1 MLKRYLLLLLFF
13 NSLLNLNAQQITVS
27 GRVVAV
33 DDGTALPGVSIVV
46 NGSTLG
52 TITDLD
58 GKYSI
63 SVSSGKD
70 SLQFSY
76 LGMITQ
82 LITINNQV
90 VINVK
95 MVADQ
100 KNMNEV
106 VVTALGIKREKKA
119 LGYSV
124 QEIKGMEMQTA
135 RDASFINQLSG
146 KVAGLN
152 ISSTTGGP
160 GSSSRIVLRGVTSL
174 SGSNQALIV
183 IDGVPMENN
192 TSNNTTQWG
201 GRDYGNGLSDINPDD
216 IESVSVLKGANAA
229 ALYGSLAAN
238 GVIVITTKKG
248 TVSKGIGVT
257 FNSSTTVELP
267 YIHTKFQNV
276 YGAGRNGKFEGP
288 WTTVNGIPT
297 YNTSSA
303 NAFGSWGP
311 KMQGQ
316 TIRDWDGQVRAFN
329 PEPDNYKSYF
339 QTGVT
344 GVNNISLQG
353 GSDRV
358 TYRLSAGN
366 FTTKDIVPNTTLN
379 RTNVTARTVAAISEK
394 LSIDVSVTYSHQ
406 VAENRLGLANSFSAP
421 RNYVMMPRN
430 ISAASL
436 ENYMMD
442 ASGKEKTWF
451 TNWNWMTNPYW
462 QRKYELN
469 SDSRDRLIG
478 IVSASYQILP
488 RLRGMIR
495 SNADFNFRRN
505 DEREAYNGISNSM
518 GSFSNGWSTYKQY
531 QSDFLFTYDNQITDD
546 LTYVFNLGGSTLQ
559 KRDETTSERTDGGL
573 AIPYF
578 YIVENSVNRPTVS
591 HRLTESRTNGL
602 YSFVQFSYK
611 TWLFLDVTARND
623 WSSTLPKSNRSY
635 FYPSASAGFVFTEAL
650 DWKQNILSFGKLRAS
665 LAQVGRDTDPYRT
678 NYSYPAAGS
687 FNGAPMYQLD
697 PSIPLLNLKP
707 EITSNVE
714 FGTEL
719 IFFNNRIGIDV
730 TYYRSITKNQILP
743 ASVSASGGFVNA
755 IINSGEIMNKGIE
768 IQLKTKPIETKNFRW
783 NLDFNFAHN
792 KNEVVALTNGLE
804 TYQLF
809 YQWNLTIEARPG
821 HAYGDIV
828 GYGIKRDANGNKLV
842 DENGLYIR
850 DSKPKVLGNYNPKFT
865 GGVQNGF
872 NYKNFSMAFL
882 VDYRVGGDMFSGTN
896 MYASGYSGNLEST
909 LEGRDA
915 WYASEADRIAAG
927 VSPENWVA
935 TGGYLADG
943 VTESGAVN
951 SIYVNPELYWGQ
963 FSEWT
968 NEIHEEFIYD
978 ASFVKLREVTIGYQF
993 PSRISDRMHLQGLSV
1008 ALTARNLWLI
1018 YSGTP
1023 NIDPESSYSNGNGQG
1038 YEIYS
1043 WPTRRSIG
1051 VNIKITL

>member
-1 MLKRYLLLLLFF
+1 MLKRFLLLLLFF
-13 NSLLNLNAQQITVS
+13 HSLLNLNAQQNTIT
-27 GRVVAV
+27 GVVLSSE
-33 DDGTALPGVSIVV
+33 DKSTLPGVSIVV
-46 NGSTLG
+46 KGTSTG
-52 TITDLD
+52 TVTDLN

-63 SVSSGKD
+63 TVLSGND
-70 SLQFSY
+70 SLQFSF
-76 LGMITQ
+76 LGMLTQ
-82 LITINNQV
+82 TIAINNRQ
-90 VINVK
+90 VINVEMK
-95 MVADQ
+95 VDQ
-100 KNMNEV
+100 KNMKEV

-119 LGYSV
+119 LGYAV

-146 KVAGLN
+146 RVAGLN
-152 ISSTTGGP
+152 ITSTTGGP

-201 GRDYGNGLSDINPDD
+201 GRDFGNGLSDINPDD
-216 IESVSVLKGANAA
+216 IESISVLKGPNAA

-248 TVSKGIGVT
+248 TASKGIGVT
-257 FNSSTTVELP
+257 FNSSTTVEIP
-267 YIHTKFQNV
+267 YIHIKFQDV
-276 YGAGRNGKFEGP
+276 YGAGRNGQFEGP
-288 WTTVNGIPT
+288 WTLVNGIPT
-297 YNTSSA
+297 YNTASA
-303 NAFGSWGP
+303 TAFGSWGP
-311 KMQGQ
+311 KMEGQ
-316 TIRDWDGQVRAFN
+316 TIRDWDGQIRAFN
-329 PEPDNYKSYF
+329 PEPDNYKNYF

-353 GSDRV
+353 GNDKV

-379 RTNVTARTVAAISEK
+379 RTNVTARTAAVISDK
-394 LSIDVSVTYSHQ
+394 LSIDVAVTYSNQ
-406 VAENRLGLANSFSAP
+406 VADNRLGLANSFSAP

-430 ISAASL
+430 ISASSL
-436 ENYMMD
+436 ENYQMD

-462 QRKYELN
+462 QRNFELN
-469 SDSRDRLIG
+469 TDSRDRLIG

-495 SNADFNFRRN
+495 SNTDFNFRKN
-505 DEREAYNGISNSM
+505 EEREAYNGISNSM
-518 GSFSNGWSTYKQY
+518 GSFSIGSSTYKQY
-531 QSDFLFTYDNQITDD
+531 QSDFLFTYDNKITDD
-546 LTYVFNLGGSTLQ
+546 LTYVLNVGGSTLQ
-559 KRDETTSERTDGGL
+559 KREETSSQRTDGGL

-578 YIVENSVNRPTVS
+578 YNIENSVNRPTVN
-591 HRLTESRTNGL
+591 HQLTESRTNGL
-602 YSFVQFSYK
+602 YTFAQFAYK
-611 TWLFLDVTARND
+611 TWLFLDITARND

-635 FYPSASAGFVFTEAL
+635 FYPSVSTGFVFTEAF

-665 LAQVGRDTDPYRT
+665 WAQVGRDTDPYRT

-707 EITSNVE
+707 EITTNLE
-714 FGTEL
+714 MGTEL
-719 IFFNNRIGIDV
+719 NFFNDRIAFDI
-730 TYYRSITKNQILP
+730 TYYRSNTKNQILP
-743 ASVSASGGFVNA
+743 ASVSATSGFVNA

-768 IQLKTKPIETKNFRW
+768 VQLRTRPIEKKNFRW

-850 DSKPKVLGNYNPKFT
+850 DSKPRVLGNYNPKFT

-882 VDYRVGGDMFSGTN
+882 VDYRIGGDLFSGTN

-909 LEGRDA
+909 LEGREA
-915 WYASEADRIAAG
+915 WYASEAERIAAG

-935 TGGYLADG
+935 TGGYLAEG
-943 VTESGAVN
+943 VTASGAIN
-951 SIYVNPELYWGQ
+951 SVYVNPELYWGQ

-968 NEIHEEFIYD
+968 NEIHEQFIYD

-993 PSRISDRMHLQGLSV
+993 PNRISDRMHLRGLSV
-1008 ALTARNLWLI
+1008 AFTARNLWLI
-1018 YSGTP
+1018 YSGAP
-1023 NIDPESSYSNGNGQG
+1023 NIDPESSYTNGNGQG